1 MAIGRPR
8 QFDSDKALNQ
18 ATERFWQQGFAA
30 TSLQD
35 LLECMHLSKSSLYQ
49 SFGNKEQL
57 FVRCLDQYRQ
67 HIGDTL
73 AERLRLADSGLGF
86 IRELL
91 DMVIAEAGRDSRKGC
106 LLVNTANEV
115 AGRER
120 AIAVAVNRGFFT
132 IKSILRQALD
142 RAREDGELAVDAD
155 IEQLSDFLVTGISG
169 LRTMVRAGVDKGK
182 LNTVAAMLMNT
193 LK

>member
-1 MAIGRPR
+1 MVIGRPR
-8 QFDSDKALNQ
+8 QFDSDKALEQ

-35 LLECMHLSKSSLYQ
+35 LLECTQLSKSSLYQ
-49 SFGNKEQL
+49 TFGNKEKL

-67 HIGDTL
+67 HIGHIL
-73 AERLRLADSGLGF
+73 AERLHQADSGLSF

-91 DMVIAEAGRDSRKGC
+91 DMVIVEAGSDGRKGC

-115 AGRER
+115 AGREP
-120 AIAVAVNRGFFT
+120 AIALAVNRGFLT
-132 IKSILRQALD
+132 IKSMIRHALTKAKD
-142 RAREDGELAVDAD
+142 EGELAVDAD
-155 IEQLSDFLVTGISG
+155 IEQLSDFFVTGISG
-169 LRTMVRAGVDKGK
+169 LRTMVRAGVDKEDLTK
-182 LNTVAAMLMNT
+182 VAAILMNT